1 MTEALLKFFGAR
13 RRGVVVTDPA
23 GNPTV
28 VPYGA
33 VATYFGSDGGFS
45 TPPGAGD
52 VVGPAGAT
60 ADRIAVYNGT
70 TGKIIKDGGKTIA
83 TVLSDAASA
92 AATAITSAI
101 AALSFAP
108 VGAQYVALVA
118 NATLTNERVLAG
130 TANQIVVADSGA
142 GAAVTLSTPQNIHTG
157 ATPQFG
163 RLGLGAAADA
173 AAGLKVVGQA
183 FSPLVADG
191 NSGTA
196 KTIDWNAGNEHLLTL
211 TGNVTL
217 TLSNPV
223 DGGRYVLVFDTGAGA
238 FTVAWPGTVKWAA
251 GTTPTITVTAAKYDL
266 VTLIWLNTAGI
277 YLAVISQNHG

>member
-1 MTEALLKFFGAR
+1 VDGNDGVLLREILALKKRLGEVAIN
-13 RRGVVVTDPA
+13 A
-23 GNPTV
+23 GT
-28 VPYGA
+28 
-33 VATYFGSDGGFS
+33 
-45 TPPGAGD
+45 GD

-70 TGKIIKDGGKTIA
+70 TGKLIKDGGKTIA
-83 TVLSDAASA
+83 VVLSDAATA
-92 AATAITSAI
+92 AA
-101 AALSFAP
+101 AAQAP
-108 VGAQYVALVA
+108 IGAQYVALVA
-118 NATLTNERVLAG
+118 DATLPNERVLTG

-142 GAAVTLSTPQNIHTG
+142 GAAVTLSTPQNIHTA
-157 ATPQFG
+157 ATPQFS

-238 FTVAWPGTVKWAA
+238 FTVAWPGTVKWPA